1 MFVQTGNTARASSFG
16 PKPLFMSR
24 PLSSPL
30 SNPTPSRAA
39 RRRVWMRWLGWT
51 GGVLGTAL
59 IGSWAWRDDDI
70 APAQREELPS
80 YTMESPSFTVR
91 KNGARLW
98 QFDAAQIEPSPDG
111 TQTFARKLKNGIL
124 FRADKPVLHL
134 SAARVR
140 LENATNNVE
149 ASGGVKA
156 SGPNRFAVESKVVK
170 WNYARKMLS
179 CPEPVNAMLRDFRF
193 KAPRLNYNWE
203 SGELGCDS
211 PVELSAPGLQVRAP
225 RFKASTKTH
234 VLDLGGGAQLSFDPR
249 TARPQKWRDVL
260 SLP

>member
-1 MFVQTGNTARASSFG
+1 
-16 PKPLFMSR
+16 MSR
-24 PLSSPL
+24 PVSSPL
-30 SNPTPSRAA
+30 STPAPSRAA
-39 RRRVWMRWLGWT
+39 RRRVWMRWLGWA
-51 GGVLGTAL
+51 GGLVGTAL
-59 IGSWAWRDDDI
+59 LGSWAWRDDEI

-91 KNGARLW
+91 KDGARLW

-149 ASGGVKA
+149 ASGGVQA
-156 SGPNRFAVESKVVK
+156 SGPNRFVVESSVVK

-179 CPEPVNAMLRDFRF
+179 CPESVKARLRDFRF
-193 KAPRLNYNWE
+193 QAPRLNYNWE
-203 SGELGCDS
+203 SGDLMCDA
-211 PVELSAPGLQVRAP
+211 PVELLAPGVRLKAL
-225 RFKASTKTH
+225 RLKASTKTR
-234 VLDLGGGAQLSFDPR
+234 VLELGGGVHLSFDPQK
-249 TARPQKWRDVL
+249 ARPKEL
-260 SLP
+260 KNLLPTP